1 MERVKKAPALAYMI
15 ICYIFTI
22 LTITVSSI
30 YTVNGFH
37 LIDKHMEWALF
48 NNTINVFALIMC
60 WAGVFIF
67 LCAAIL
73 STYVWTKE
81 KNNWRFRQ

>member
-1 MERVKKAPALAYMI
+1 MKRVKKAPVLAYMV
-15 ICYIFTI
+15 ICYIFTT

-30 YTVNGFH
+30 YTANDFYLV
-37 LIDKHMEWALF
+37 DKHMEWALV

-60 WAGVFIF
+60 WVGVFIF

-73 STYVWTKE
+73 STYVWIKG
-81 KNNWRFRQ
+81 KNN